1 MLAGL
6 SVRLALVL
14 LPALAFGA
22 VQDDAAYQRRLKE
35 LTAAAKLMN
44 DVQPV
49 RPEGSERD
57 ARPYLPRLAMDV
69 ALPGRQFI
77 YVLHLVGPPDEEER
91 PALTALLHHSDT
103 LVRQNAS
110 LALAR
115 MRGRGKNS
123 LGELMSAAR
132 RSSGKEQVRHIHAVA
147 KIAPTAK
154 ETWDLVLEAHKTA
167 EGEERRALG
176 QELASS
182 VLWGNRDPA
191 ALTVV
196 AEAARKSDRP
206 DNIYA
211 RALDKAAGRTR
222 RRPLARPPAD
232 PTRSLTWLW
241 AILGASGG
249 LAVLAWLKQRR
260 TSSAPRPP
268 PPMATAVPPP
278 APAAPPAPDPSAPRT
293 KASDVLRALFLV
305 PYLFVAWVAVSLG
318 GLSWEVRC
326 VLVALPL
333 LLLTPE
339 LTKALG
345 VDSWRKAAIYV
356 AAVLALSGAGASA
369 LPGEE
374 QLKREIYTQFVHREL
389 HPSLRI
395 LDGDTER
402 WLDSTRYVTFTIDE
416 KGFEQ
421 IVRSGVWGGTFHP
434 SSAGVVAP
442 LVERLSS
449 QWRIASPLRDSRV
462 EYWINE
468 GGRVVLARRSEDH
481 WTGLYAGNRYDKIT
495 R

>member
-22 VQDDAAYQRRLKE
+22 AQDDAAYQRRLEE

-44 DVQPV
+44 DVKPV
-49 RPEGSERD
+49 KPEGSERD
-57 ARPYLPRLAMDV
+57 ARPYLPRLAVDV

-77 YVLHLVGPPDEEER
+77 YVLHLVGSPDEDER
-91 PALTALLHHSDT
+91 PALTTLLHHSDT

-123 LGELMSAAR
+123 LGELMRAAR
-132 RSSGKEQVRHIHAVA
+132 RSSGQEQGRHIYAVVN
-147 KIAPTAK
+147 IAPTAK

-167 EGEERRALG
+167 KGEERRALG

-211 RALDKAAGRTR
+211 KALDKAAGRTR
-222 RRPLARPPAD
+222 RRPRARHPAG

-241 AILGASGG
+241 AVLGAAGG
-249 LAVLAWLKQRR
+249 WPCWPG
-260 TSSAPRPP
+260 SSSDGRPQPP
-268 PPMATAVPPP
+268 PPPHWPPRSRRP
-278 APAAPPAPDPSAPRT
+278 PRGPAAPRLPHPARG
-293 KASDVLRALFLV
+293 LRRPAGLFWSLPIRRV
-305 PYLFVAWVAVSLG
+305 GSHSLG

-345 VDSWRKAAIYV
+345 VDSWRKAALYV
-356 AAVLALSGAGASA
+356 AAVLALS
-369 LPGEE
+369 
-374 QLKREIYTQFVHREL
+374 
-389 HPSLRI
+389 
-395 LDGDTER
+395 
-402 WLDSTRYVTFTIDE
+402 
-416 KGFEQ
+416 
-421 IVRSGVWGGTFHP
+421 
-434 SSAGVVAP
+434 
-442 LVERLSS
+442 
-449 QWRIASPLRDSRV
+449 
-462 EYWINE
+462 
-468 GGRVVLARRSEDH
+468 
-481 WTGLYAGNRYDKIT
+481 
-495 R
+495 